1 MKDKL
6 NTVMVQ
12 EIEAVTS
19 LLQALEE
26 QHRCIIKSDIFGM
39 ENCVDTIKKANTN
52 IAAMEVSRRKITEN
66 RAMTVIV
73 EEFRDVELEKNYYKI
88 KAILEEVKVQKDTN
102 ELLIKQGLSFTSRI
116 LNILNPVREKAT
128 YNSSGKINK

>member
-1 MKDKL
+1 MKEKL
-6 NTVMVQ
+6 NNVMIE

-19 LLQALEE
+19 LLDALEE
-26 QHRCIIKSDIFGM
+26 QHRCIIKGDIFGM

-52 IAAMEVSRRKITEN
+52 IAAIEVARRNITNN
-66 RAMTVIV
+66 RAMTEIV
-73 EEFRDVELEKNYYKI
+73 VEFRDAMLEKNYNKI
-88 KAILEEVKVQKDTN
+88 KAMLQEVLMQKDTN
-102 ELLIKQGLSFTSRI
+102 ELLIKQGLSFTNRI

>member
-1 MKDKL
+1 MKNKL
-6 NTVMVQ
+6 NTVMIQ
-12 EIEAVTS
+12 EIEAVTT
-19 LLQALEE
+19 LLSALEE

-66 RAMTVIV
+66 RAMSEIV
-73 EEFRDVELEKNYYKI
+73 EEFRDVEIEKNYYKI
-88 KAILEEVKVQKDTN
+88 KAILQEVKVQKDTN

-128 YNSSGKINK
+128 YNSRGKINK

>member
-6 NTVMVQ
+6 NTVMIQ
-12 EIEAVTS
+12 EIEAVTT
-19 LLQALEE
+19 LLSALEE
-26 QHRCIIKSDIFGM
+26 QHRCIIKNDIFGM
-39 ENCVDTIKKANTN
+39 ENCVDTIKKANAN
-52 IAAMEVSRRKITEN
+52 IATMEVARRKITAK
-66 RAMTVIV
+66 RAMSEIV

-88 KAILEEVKVQKDTN
+88 KAILQEVKVQKDTN